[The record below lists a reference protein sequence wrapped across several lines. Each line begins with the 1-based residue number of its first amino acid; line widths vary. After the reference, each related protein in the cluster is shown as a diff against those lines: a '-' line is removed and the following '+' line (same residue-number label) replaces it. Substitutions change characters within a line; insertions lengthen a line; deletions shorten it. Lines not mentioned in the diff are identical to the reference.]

1 MRYIHCTIIALFS
14 VLTACSQ
21 GSNSDNQ
28 FTVEANDYY
37 AFAVVSL
44 PLGKVQQILDENS
57 WDSYRV
63 KDVATAK
70 LLDHQWIEDE
80 SGNPIE
86 FLVGVDF
93 SANPIVR
100 LELIASSEPYQLPEV
115 RTFSRFVPERTDD
128 YTWEN
133 DKVAFRTFGP
143 DALRRVKEGEKGG
156 TFSSGIDA
164 WHKKVPYPII
174 DKWYEKELSGAGSY
188 HKDTG
193 EGADFYHVGISR
205 GIGGTGF
212 WHADTLYAAEN
223 FISYKTIAEGPL
235 RTVFEL
241 DYAPYEVNGIS
252 IKETKRISLDLGS
265 QMTKFEVKLQTSEP
279 LPHLTAGLTM
289 HDNQGTAFSNVD
301 AGYFGYWEPM
311 EDTFIGTGVVAF
323 PASIQSSMEHVSA
336 YRDQSQIL
344 INLSPSNQNS
354 VEFYAGFG
362 WDQANEI
369 TSKEEWES
377 YLTRFA
383 LKLANPIKVN

>member
-1 MRYIHCTIIALFS
+1 MKNFRWTFIVLFS
-14 VLTACSQ
+14 ALIACSQ
-21 GSNSDNQ
+21 GSNSGNL
-28 FTVEANDYY
+28 FTVEANEYH

-57 WDSYRV
+57 WDSYRI
-63 KDVATAK
+63 KDVATGK

-80 SGNPIE
+80 QGNPSE

-93 SANPIVR
+93 SVNSIVR
-100 LELIASSEPYQLPEV
+100 LELIASSEPYELPEV

-143 DALRRVKEGEKGG
+143 EALRRVKEGEKGG

-164 WHKKVPYPII
+164 WHKKVPYSII

-265 QMTKFEVKLQTSEP
+265 QLTKFEIYIQTTEP
-279 LPHLTAGLTM
+279 LPYLTAGLTM
-289 HDNQGTAFSNVD
+289 HDNQGIAFSD
-301 AGYFGYWEPM
+301 AAAGYFGYWEPM
-311 EDTFIGTGVVAF
+311 EDTFIGTGLVAS
-323 PASIQSSMEHVSA
+323 PSDIQSSMEHVST
-336 YRDQSQIL
+336 YRDQSQII
-344 INLSPSNQNS
+344 INLSPSNQNK
-354 VEFYAGFG
+354 VVFYAGFG
-362 WDQANEI
+362 WDQAKEI
-369 TSKEEWES
+369 TSKEQWES
-377 YLTRFA
+377 YLSRFA
-383 LKLANPIKVN
+383 LMLANPINVK